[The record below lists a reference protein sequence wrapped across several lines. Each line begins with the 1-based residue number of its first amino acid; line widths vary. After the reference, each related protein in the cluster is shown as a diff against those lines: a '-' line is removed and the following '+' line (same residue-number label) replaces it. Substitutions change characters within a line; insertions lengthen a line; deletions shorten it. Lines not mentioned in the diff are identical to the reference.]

1 MSRLVLV
8 DRFAE
13 VLEQVLF
20 LEPLVEVD
28 EDRSPVL
35 AGPGAYQ
42 ARFDHQRLRIEL
54 NGHVLDRSESPDHA
68 WDELV
73 LHELFHAWVETCR
86 PERFWESEGM
96 TEEQAADAFARF
108 ALKAGRA

>member
-8 DRFAE
+8 DQFAE

-35 AGPGAYQ
+35 ADPGAYQ
-42 ARFDHQRLRIEL
+42 ARFDHRALRIEL

-68 WDELV
+68 WNELV
-73 LHELFHAWVETCR
+73 LHELFHAWVENCR